1 MTLKELGLEVE
12 DYLRYIR
19 GEDMDADKERLIE
32 KYWDELIIVDNEADV

>member
-32 KYWDELIIVDNEADV
+32 EHWSELEIVDKED